1 VVAWVFWPATSTADE
16 YVLGVED
23 VVAISVY
30 LHPELER
37 TAAIDADGNITV
49 PPVGL
54 IKAAGL
60 TTKQLGDRIADR
72 LATYLRQ
79 TTAVTVTVSQYFSRS
94 VFVQGAVAKPG
105 RYGFERI
112 PTLIEVIGQA
122 GGALPG
128 ADLSRVEVVQ
138 KKGAGGQTVY
148 ANLADALRGGNTAG
162 LPQLLPGDIV
172 TVPAGLGQGLAIA
185 GEGVGVLG
193 EVARPGIYPIGAGQD
208 LWAVLAEAGGVTPR
222 GDYSNI
228 RVITRDRGT
237 NAVVTINLKAVL
249 DRGVLKPAIIKPG
262 DVVFVSTNAGS
273 RFAAAF
279 GGFESVLRISTDVI
293 NLIVLQQLVQND
305 NNNNK

>member
-1 VVAWVFWPATSTADE
+1 
-16 YVLGVED
+16 LGVED

-60 TTKQLGDRIADR
+60 TTKQLGDKISDR

-79 TTAVTVTVSQYFSRS
+79 TTSVTVTVSQYFSRS

-112 PTLIEVIGQA
+112 PSLIEVIGQA

-128 ADLSRVEVVQ
+128 ADLSRVEVVH

-148 ANLADALRGGNTAG
+148 ANLSDALRGGNTAG
-162 LPQLLPGDIV
+162 LPTLQPGDII
-172 TVPAGLGQGLAIA
+172 TIPAGLGQGMAVA

-193 EVARPGIYPIGAGQD
+193 EVAKPGIYPIGAGQD

-222 GDYSNI
+222 GDYSNV

-249 DRGVLKPAIIKPG
+249 DRGVLKPTVIKPG
-262 DVVFVSTNAGS
+262 DVVFVSTSTGS
-273 RFAAAF
+273 KFASAF
-279 GGFESVLRISTDVI
+279 GGFEQVLRISTDVL
-293 NLIVLQQLVQND
+293 NLIVLQQITQ
-305 NNNNK
+305 NNKNTSK